1 MNIAF
6 FENVANFLK
15 RETFLVV
22 LGLCVTNPL
31 LAQVSKYPVPEN
43 DAGTHYM
50 LGIIGYNYTDSLIAN
65 YTVDGQ
71 GGGDI
76 RLSSPTSGGGST
88 VCCIMFSKKP
98 HWPIY
103 VLVRW
108 QNGGCR
114 ENTKDNKF
122 VGNHYR
128 YKEATVSVDRGISS
142 NPSDIAVHFYQDG
155 SVKVRLSDGDDP
167 PLVKRPENRPD
178 KFNLLDCR
186 PGEAES
192 YS

>member
-1 MNIAF
+1 MKI
-6 FENVANFLK
+6 ENFPRLDKFLK
-15 RETFLVV
+15 YKISLVV
-22 LGLCVTNPL
+22 LGLYVTNPL
-31 LAQVSKYPVPEN
+31 LAQLPKYSVPEN
-43 DAGTHYM
+43 NTGTHYM
-50 LGIIGYNYTDSLIAN
+50 LGIVGYNYTDSLIAN

-88 VCCIMFSKKP
+88 VCCIMLSKKP

-108 QNGGCR
+108 QDGGCR
-114 ENTKDNKF
+114 ENTKDHKF
-122 VGNHYR
+122 VGNHYQ
-128 YKEATVSVDRGISS
+128 YKEATVSVDRGTSS

-167 PLVKRPENRPD
+167 PLVKRPDNRPD
-178 KFNLLDCR
+178 KFKLPDCR